1 MKNKSN
7 VSNQL
12 LIINMP
18 CGRLLL
24 GSCAIFFFFLSQ
36 FYGDVIDL

>member
-12 LIINMP
+12 LIINVP

-24 GSCAIFFFFLSQ
+24 GSCAIFFFLSQ